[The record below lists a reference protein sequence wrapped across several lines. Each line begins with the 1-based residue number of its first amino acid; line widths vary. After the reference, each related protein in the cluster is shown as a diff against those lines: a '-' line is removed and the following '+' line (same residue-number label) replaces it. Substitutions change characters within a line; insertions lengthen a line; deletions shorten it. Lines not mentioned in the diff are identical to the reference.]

1 MVERSPVSNEFT
13 FRPWTRFI
21 LLVWTA
27 TEVITML
34 MNGKRR
40 AIHDFIAGT
49 VIVRTNLEEPLED
62 RSLES

>member
-1 MVERSPVSNEFT
+1 
-13 FRPWTRFI
+13 
-21 LLVWTA
+21 
-27 TEVITML
+27 ML